1 MSTKRIRISDRAI
14 EKHLSNGDI
23 TRLRDERY
31 ALELR
36 FHTSRESGSWYLVDK
51 RRNNGRNG
59 RAKWERLGC
68 WPQLKAS
75 ALFELLPLKLAQMAT
90 QSDSTVSDWQTFGD
104 CLRWYLDHVS
114 SSKQLSASRQSAVKS
129 VITRHLL
136 PALNELSLD
145 DARKHHIKQ
154 RVIWPLQEE
163 YELRTVKGYFAILK
177 AAFRQA
183 AREELLSHN
192 PMAAMQFGD
201 FIQAKAKPK
210 EGKLHPAMVKPLFA
224 RLQQMTW
231 SERMLVLMQLA
242 HGTRIS
248 ETRLARWCHID
259 WENCVWRIP
268 ASHTKT
274 KETLYLPLTDQV
286 MALLRAYQAVQ
297 PTGRLLLFPSAN
309 PKVPIGKDAANDIY
323 QKVSQGEWTSHDCRK
338 LARTRLADLGVD
350 KFVGERLLN
359 HKLSDLDQAYIH
371 TTTESLKREALQ
383 TYHAWLDLQ
392 GFFIFHGKTEGR
404 SEKQNFHA
412 KPDTARAGSE
422 FADLN

>member
-1 MSTKRIRISDRAI
+1 MTAKYKTKRTRISDRSI
-14 EKHLSNGDI
+14 ERHLSNMDI

-36 FHTSRESGSWYLVDK
+36 FHSSRKSGSWYLVDK
-51 RRNNGRNG
+51 RSNNGRNG

-90 QSDSTVSDWQTFGD
+90 QSETTISDWLTFGD
-104 CLRWYLDHVS
+104 CLRWYVEHVS
-114 SSKQLSASRQSAVKS
+114 SSKQISTSRRSAVKS
-129 VITRHLL
+129 VITKHLL
-136 PALNELSLD
+136 PALDELPLEGVK
-145 DARKHHIKQ
+145 KHHIKQ
-154 RVIWPLQEE
+154 LVIWPLQEQ

-177 AAFRQA
+177 AAFMQA
-183 AREELLSHN
+183 SREELLAYN
-192 PMAAMQFGD
+192 PMSAMQFAD

-210 EGKLHPAMVKPLFA
+210 EGKLHPPMVKPLFVH
-224 RLQQMTW
+224 LQSLLW
-231 SERMLVLMQLA
+231 PERMLVLMQLA

-259 WENCVWRIP
+259 WDNRLWRIP

-274 KETLYLPLTDQV
+274 KEALHLPLTEQV
-286 MALLRAYQAVQ
+286 IALLRVYQATQ
-297 PTGRLLLFPSAN
+297 PKGALLLFPSSN
-309 PKVPIGKDAANDIY
+309 SKEVIGKDAANDIY
-323 QKVSQGEWTSHDCRK
+323 QKASNGEWTSHDCRK

-350 KFVGERLLN
+350 KFVGERILN

-392 GFFIFHGKTEGR
+392 GFIIFHGKTEGR
-404 SEKQNFHA
+404 S
-412 KPDTARAGSE
+412 
-422 FADLN
+422 